1 MEGFGFS
8 ERSRATVILETNWL
22 VEAEGRVLEFACLGY
37 GKEKWSLPSRKN
49 ED

>member
-8 ERSRATVILETNWL
+8 ERSRATVILETDWFM
-22 VEAEGRVLEFACLGY
+22 AAQSGVLEFARLGY